1 MCDLFFLSASKW
13 LFPLSPPVLFCIVSQ
28 PGFSPEIRDWF
39 YTFFQL
45 PYTFFKFLSLIFVVR
60 AWPAFSYPL
69 QALWCRKGNH
79 LRKQLCSKTS
89 MKQKN
94 SSKYLRTENQAAN
107 LITRSKIIIIIITII
122 FFLNEPIIF
131 LLGLQRATDLK
142 DDGRANLFSHFLSL
156 LFERNS
162 VFSDLVVCRVML
174 QDILKIFLTSSKT
187 FLIS

>member
-45 PYTFFKFLSLIFVVR
+45 PYTFFKLLSLIFVVR
-60 AWPAFSYPL
+60 ACPAFSYPL

-79 LRKQLCSKTS
+79 LRKQLCSKTR
-89 MKQKN
+89 MKEKN

-107 LITRSKIIIIIITII
+107 LITRSKIIIIIITINFFKWANHLSFGAVDLLIYII
-122 FFLNEPIIF
+122 FFFFKWSILNAMQ
-131 LLGLQRATDLK
+131 QRNNTKSYRL
-142 DDGRANLFSHFLSL
+142 
-156 LFERNS
+156 
-162 VFSDLVVCRVML
+162 
-174 QDILKIFLTSSKT
+174 
-187 FLIS
+187 